1 LLIRYY
7 TTTYKNTIAQQNKV
21 LSSYLFAIWK
31 IIPLTSFGTSLAL
44 AKPITSVYSL
54 DKLKKNVL
62 AQLLRYCKAF
72 QKCYNEGNKAI
83 RLA

>member
-7 TTTYKNTIAQQNKV
+7 TTTHHIAIAQQNKV
-21 LSSYLFAIWK
+21 FASYLFPIWK
-31 IIPLTSFGTSLAL
+31 IIPLTSLGMKLANASLTS
-44 AKPITSVYSL
+44 SVYSL

-72 QKCYNEGNKAI
+72 
-83 RLA
+83 